1 LNTLLKRL
9 APMAGENFC
18 LRWNEFEANL
28 GKVFNDL
35 RTHPDFSDV
44 TLACKGHQVKAH
56 KVVLSS
62 CSPFFREVLKANPH
76 PHPLLFLQNVKQAD
90 LLAVLDFMYLG
101 EVQVVQENLASFLLV
116 AEELEVKGLMRNSPE
131 EQQHVKEPLLEEKP
145 TTSIPWQPSTTLPLA
160 GEAPCLIK
168 PVPES
173 QLKTAIPIINTQSE
187 PSEVRIPNAHD
198 SVSSDDLV
206 AEDVVDVEYNTEN
219 GIDHD
224 DGSIVASPEVAADV
238 YEGSRFQGG
247 LLMPGPS
254 IAEAR
259 RGNEANKE
267 NIASCIRKLH
277 DNAFQCLMCS
287 KISTKKQGLVNHI
300 ENQHFPGSYPCDGF
314 GCWAVFKSRGSLN
327 THVQRNHK

>member
-1 LNTLLKRL
+1 
-9 APMAGENFC
+9 M
-18 LRWNEFEANL
+18 
-28 GKVFNDL
+28 
-35 RTHPDFSDV
+35 
-44 TLACKGHQVKAH
+44 
-56 KVVLSS
+56 VLSA

-76 PHPLLFLQNVKQAD
+76 PHPLLFLQNVKQTD

-131 EQQHVKEPLLEEKP
+131 DQQKVKESPVERKPSPP
-145 TTSIPWQPSTTLPLA
+145 TTSIPWQPSKVLPSA
-160 GEAPCLIK
+160 QEASVPCLIK

-173 QLKTAIPIINTQSE
+173 QLKTRPIKTQPE
-187 PSEVRIPNAHD
+187 PSEVQIPNTRD
-198 SVSSDDLV
+198 SVSSDDLI
-206 AEDVVDVEYNTEN
+206 AEDVLNVEYNTEN
-219 GIDHD
+219 CTEND
-224 DGSIVASPEVAADV
+224 DRSIVASPEVVADL
-238 YEGSRFQGG
+238 YEGNRYQGG
-247 LLMPGPS
+247 PLMPGPS
-254 IAEAR
+254 LAEPR

-327 THVQRNHK
+327 THIQRNHK

>member
-1 LNTLLKRL
+1 
-9 APMAGENFC
+9 M
-18 LRWNEFEANL
+18 
-28 GKVFNDL
+28 
-35 RTHPDFSDV
+35 
-44 TLACKGHQVKAH
+44 
-56 KVVLSS
+56 VLSA
-62 CSPFFREVLKANPH
+62 CSPFFQEVLKANPH
-76 PHPLLFLQNVKQAD
+76 PHPLLFLQNVKQTD

-101 EVQVVQENLASFLLV
+101 EVQVVQENLASFLAV
-116 AEELEVKGLMRNSPE
+116 AEDLEVKGLMRKNSPN
-131 EQQHVKEPLLEEKP
+131 EQQNVEEPLLERKP
-145 TTSIPWQPSTTLPLA
+145 PLPISTLTPWQPSNALPLA
-160 GEAPCLIK
+160 QEAQAPCLIK

-173 QLKTAIPIINTQSE
+173 QLKTAKPSISPQSE
-187 PSEVRIPNAHD
+187 PSEVQIPNAHD

-206 AEDVVDVEYNTEN
+206 AEDVVNVEYNSEN
-219 GIDHD
+219 CIDHD
-224 DGSIVASPEVAADV
+224 DLSIVASPEVAADV

-254 IAEAR
+254 TAEAR

-287 KISTKKQGLVNHI
+287 KISTKKQGLINHI